1 MKVVKGLIF
10 SSDKVSKISI
20 TFLID
25 IIKLKR
31 DRDICVYF

>member
-20 TFLID
+20 TWRRNVM
-25 IIKLKR
+25 KLR
-31 DRDICVYF
+31 CEREICVYF